1 MSRFTKLGKA
11 QLGLLAGPLAFIFLY
26 FFFQAEGLSTQARA
40 VLACTVW
47 VAIWWITEAAPISTT
62 ALLPIVLF
70 PLTGALPI
78 KETASSYS
86 HPYIFLFIG
95 GFILAI
101 AMEKWQLHKRIALL
115 IIKRIGLSK
124 PRIIMGFMAATAF
137 LSMWISNT
145 ATTVMM
151 LPIGMA
157 IVAHSTKENHLKD
170 GFSKALML
178 GIAYAASI
186 GGIATLIGTPPNLI
200 LAGVIEET
208 YGVKLSF
215 FQWFVIGFPFALLM
229 LTLCWFYLTRF
240 AYNFKDNSTLEG
252 AAEIKHQIQALGKI
266 SPEEKRVLWVFSL
279 TALAWVIRSYALTPL
294 IPALDD
300 TIIALIAGIVL
311 FLIPASNRGE
321 ALLEWKDMQKL
332 PWGVLLLFGGGIA
345 LAVGFDKS
353 GLALWLGTQLNSIQ
367 GISVLL
373 LLLILIFSVNFLTEI
388 TSNLATTSVILP
400 ILAPLALT
408 LHMHPYPLMVGA
420 AMAASCA
427 FMLPVA
433 TPPNALVFGTGYFKI
448 SDMLKV
454 GFWLNLISIGVL
466 LALIYLLLPLLWDL
480 QLDVYP
486 LEFGV

>member
-1 MSRFTKLGKA
+1 M
-11 QLGLLAGPLAFIFLY
+11 AGPLAFVFLY
-26 FFFQAEGLSTQARA
+26 FFYSAEGLSAQAQA
-40 VLACTVW
+40 VLACTAW
-47 VAIWWITEAAPISTT
+47 VAIWWITEAAPISAT
-62 ALLPIVLF
+62 ALLPIILF

-78 KETASSYS
+78 KETVTGYS

-101 AMEKWQLHKRIALL
+101 AMEKWHLHKRIALL

-124 PRIIMGFMAATAF
+124 PRIILGFMVATAF

-157 IVAHSTKENHLKD
+157 IVAHTGAEALEQS

-208 YGVKLSF
+208 YQVEISF
-215 FQWFVIGFPFALLM
+215 LQWFIIGFPFAVVM
-229 LTLCWFYLTRF
+229 LGLCWLYLTRY
-240 AYNFKDNSTLEG
+240 AYKFKGDTTLSG
-252 AAEIKHQIQALGKI
+252 ASEIEAQIQALGPMSK
-266 SPEEKRVLWVFSL
+266 EEKRVLWIFSL
-279 TALAWVIRSYALTPL
+279 TALAWVIRAYVLVPF

-300 TIIALIAGIVL
+300 TIIALIAGTML
-311 FLIPASNRGE
+311 FLVPSSRKGE
-321 ALLEWKDMQKL
+321 ALLDWTDMTKL

-345 LAVGFDKS
+345 LAVGFDSS
-353 GLALWLGTQLNSIQ
+353 GLALWLGTQLTSIQ
-367 GISVLL
+367 GISLL
-373 LLLILIFSVNFLTEI
+373 ALLLILIFSVNFLTEI

-400 ILAPLALT
+400 ILAPLALS
-408 LHMHPYPLMVGA
+408 LNMHPYPLMAAA

-433 TPPNALVFGTGYFKI
+433 TPPNALVFGTGYFRI
-448 SDMLKV
+448 GDMVRV
-454 GFWLNLISIGVL
+454 GFWLNLISIVVL
-466 LALIYLLLPLLWDL
+466 LALIYFLLPLLWDL
-480 QLDVYP
+480 DPGNYP
-486 LEFGV
+486 THFGL